1 MESSLQRHEQGR
13 DSAGFPLRPFALSL
27 ALHVGLLAWWLP
39 QFSSAARQIAPAAV
53 LHGVLLPAPAQSEPV
68 APRAVPA
75 PGHFIPASGHFVL
88 PVPTIVTAA
97 PQFSTTRRLRSMQTQ
112 AFASVAVPPA
122 PTFEQSA
129 VSPSAGGVPV
139 PRDADG
145 KTNVALAPATPAESG
160 PDQAGLRQF
169 RLSLAGEA
177 RRFRRYPA
185 AARQAGLTG
194 TTEVRIAV
202 EAGGMAR
209 HADLAR
215 SSGHEIL
222 DQAAL
227 DMLRQAAARAVLPE
241 SLRGQSFAVL
251 LPVVFEVKE

>member
-1 MESSLQRHEQGR
+1 MESSLQRQEQR
-13 DSAGFPLRPFALSL
+13 QESAGFPLRPLALSL
-27 ALHVGLLAWWLP
+27 ALHIGLLAWWLP
-39 QFSSAARQIAPAAV
+39 EYSRAARQIPPAAV

-68 APRAVPA
+68 APRAILPA
-75 PGHFIPASGHFVL
+75 PTFMPAE
-88 PVPTIVTAA
+88 PRI
-97 PQFSTTRRLRSMQTQ
+97 STTRRLRSMQTQ
-112 AFASVAVPPA
+112 ALASVAVPPP

-129 VSPSAGGVPV
+129 ASPSAGGFPA

-145 KTNVALAPATPAESG
+145 KTNVALAPAIPMESG

-177 RRFRRYPA
+177 RRFRRYPES
-185 AARQAGLTG
+185 ARKAGLAG
-194 TTEVRIAV
+194 TSEVRIAV

-209 HADLAR
+209 HTDLAR

-241 SLRGQSFAVL
+241 SLRGQNFAVL
-251 LPVVFEVKE
+251 LPVVFEVEE

>member
-13 DSAGFPLRPFALSL
+13 DSAGFPLRPLALSL

-39 QFSSAARQIAPAAV
+39 QFSSEARQIAPAAV
-53 LHGVLLPAPAQSEPV
+53 LYGVLLPAPAQSEPV

-75 PGHFIPASGHFVL
+75 PGHFILPA
-88 PVPTIVTAA
+88 PTFIPAE
-97 PQFSTTRRLRSMQTQ
+97 PRISTTRRLRSMQTQ
-112 AFASVAVPPA
+112 ALASVAVPPA

-129 VSPSAGGVPV
+129 ASPSAGGVPV

-227 DMLRQAAARAVLPE
+227 EMLRQAAARAVLPE